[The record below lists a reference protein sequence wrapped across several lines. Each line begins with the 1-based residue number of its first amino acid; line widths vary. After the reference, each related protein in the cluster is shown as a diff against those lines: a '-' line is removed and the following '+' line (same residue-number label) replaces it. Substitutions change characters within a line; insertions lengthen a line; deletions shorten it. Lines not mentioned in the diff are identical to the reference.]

1 MRLFLLLVGLVTAAW
16 LLLSRPAPP
25 PAAPP
30 APDPQ
35 QRRLQALAEGEARIR
50 RALEQGAD
58 PLRLGGEKEALLAA
72 RSSLAALAQETGSF
86 GPFYVLKYHLAWL
99 DDELDLAP
107 PPAERP
113 DFDDLE
119 RSGYAFFYGK
129 DRTHTLEMLETLA
142 TGRSEDVNYWEPE
155 HPTLRAEAVRQL
167 GNGLFTG
174 QRSYQRQHL
183 FESMRIRGLTVVDY
197 ACGTGVALPGLLQ
210 EVGEDGTVYA
220 VDVAP
225 SVLDFIADRAQHDP
239 RLVQLRRVKL
249 VHARPTDSGLPTDSV
264 DVIFLDGYPL
274 QPRNTDVYEAEVR
287 PLAANLLR
295 ILKPGGRLV
304 VWPYSIPD
312 EEMAAIMAEAGFGP
326 AEVAPMGGRD
336 PAEHALMFRK
346 PSGR

>member
-1 MRLFLLLVGLVTAAW
+1 MRLLLLVLGLVTAAW
-16 LLLSRPAPP
+16 MLLSRPAPP

-30 APDPQ
+30 ALDPQ

-86 GPFYVLKYHLAWL
+86 GPFYIVKYHLAWL

-107 PPAERP
+107 PPAERA

-119 RSGYAFFYGK
+119 RSGYDYFYSR
-129 DRTHTLEMLETLA
+129 DRTLTLERLETLSS
-142 TGRSEDVNYWEPE
+142 GRSEDVNYWEPE

-174 QRSYQRQHL
+174 QRSHQRQHL
-183 FESMRIRGLTVVDY
+183 FESMQLRGLAVVDY
-197 ACGTGVALPGLLQ
+197 ACGTGVALPGLLH
-210 EVGEDGTVYA
+210 EVGEEGTVYA

-225 SVLDFIADRAQHDP
+225 SVLDFIADRAHNDP
-239 RLVQLRRVKL
+239 RLEALRRVKL
-249 VHARPTDSGLPTDSV
+249 VQAKPTDSGLPTDSV

-274 QPRNTDVYEAEVR
+274 QPRSADVYAAEVR

-304 VWPYSIPD
+304 VWPYSISD
-312 EEMAAIMAEAGFGP
+312 EEMAAIMAEVGFQGP
-326 AEVAPMGGRD
+326 GTAPMGGRD
-336 PAEHALMFRK
+336 PAEHAVTFRK